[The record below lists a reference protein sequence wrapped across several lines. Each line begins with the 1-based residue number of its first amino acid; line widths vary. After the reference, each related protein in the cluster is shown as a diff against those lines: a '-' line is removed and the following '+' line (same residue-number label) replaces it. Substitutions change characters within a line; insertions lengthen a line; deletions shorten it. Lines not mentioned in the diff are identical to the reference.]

1 MRVQHIVDLGLGTE
15 MRKITLAGVAVG
27 VLATALV
34 AGPAGGQEVEAMPSD
49 VESPR
54 AIVLATYAAIV
65 REPAKDYDWDRF
77 RTLFL
82 EGALLIPN
90 TEQTEGV
97 FTPLSVE
104 GFIAWV
110 DEVTDL
116 SAATDRGFIEGEI
129 NRVEERYGDIA
140 HVFSTYEKHY
150 WGDESVLGR
159 GVNSFQT
166 VRHDG
171 RWWITAIIW
180 DEPIGGEAIP
190 ERYLP

>member
-1 MRVQHIVDLGLGTE
+1 
-15 MRKITLAGVAVG
+15 MRKITLAGMAIGGLV
-27 VLATALV
+27 TALA
-34 AGPAGGQEVEAMPSD
+34 AGSAGAQEVEAIPSD

-54 AIVLATYAAIV
+54 SIVLAAYAALA

-90 TEQTEGV
+90 AEQTGGV

-104 GFIAWV
+104 GFISWV
-110 DEVTDL
+110 DEFTDL

-129 NRVEERYGDIA
+129 HRVEERYGDIA

-166 VRHDG
+166 VRNDG
-171 RWWITAIIW
+171 RWWITSIIW
-180 DEPIGGEAIP
+180 DEPTGGEQIP

>member
-1 MRVQHIVDLGLGTE
+1 MRI
-15 MRKITLAGVAVG
+15 ITLAAPLVVSLLGTVSM
-27 VLATALV
+27 AL
-34 AGPAGGQEVEAMPSD
+34 PALGQSVDPIPSD

-54 AIVLATYAAIV
+54 AIVLAAYAAIA
-65 REPAKDYDWDRF
+65 REPGKDYDWDRF

-90 TEQTEGV
+90 TEQTQGV

-104 GFIAWV
+104 GFISWV
-110 DEVTDL
+110 DEFTNR
-116 SAATDRGFIEGEI
+116 SSPTDRGFIEGEVH
-129 NRVEERYGDIA
+129 RVEESYGDIA
-140 HVFSTYEKHY
+140 HVFSTYQKHY
-150 WGDESVLGR
+150 WGDETVLGR

-180 DEPIGGEAIP
+180 DEPTGGEPIP
-190 ERYLP
+190 DEYLP

>member
-1 MRVQHIVDLGLGTE
+1 MERATRWGPWALAV
-15 MRKITLAGVAVG
+15 ITIALMAAPAVG
-27 VLATALV
+27 
-34 AGPAGGQEVEAMPSD
+34 QELRAIPSD

-54 AIVLATYAAIV
+54 AIVLATYAAIA
-65 REPAKDYDWDRF
+65 REPAKNYDWDRF

-110 DEVTDL
+110 DQFTDL
-116 SAATDRGFIEGEI
+116 SPASDRGFIEGEI
-129 NRVEERYGDIA
+129 HRIEERYGDIA

-150 WGDESVLGR
+150 WGDETVLGR
-159 GVNSFQT
+159 GVNSFQM

-190 ERYLP
+190 DKYLPRPSPHNS

>member
-1 MRVQHIVDLGLGTE
+1 MRLAT
-15 MRKITLAGVAVG
+15 RWITLVTGVMALAVPVGVAI
-27 VLATALV
+27 
-34 AGPAGGQEVEAMPSD
+34 GQEIEAIPSD

-54 AIVLATYAAIV
+54 AIVLAAYAAIV
-65 REPAKDYDWDRF
+65 REPAKDYDWNRF

-90 TEQTEGV
+90 SEQTEGV

-104 GFIAWV
+104 GFISWV
-110 DEVTDL
+110 DDFTDL
-116 SAATDRGFIEGEI
+116 SAANDRGFIEGEI
-129 NRVEERYGDIA
+129 HRVEERYGDIA

-166 VRHDG
+166 VRHEG
-171 RWWITAIIW
+171 RWWITSIIW
-180 DEPIGGEAIP
+180 DEPIGGEPIP
-190 ERYLP
+190 EKYLP

>member
-1 MRVQHIVDLGLGTE
+1 MWRGKGWGPWACGVIAVVLVADPVVGQDLGP
-15 MRKITLAGVAVG
+15 I
-27 VLATALV
+27 
-34 AGPAGGQEVEAMPSD
+34 PSD

-54 AIVLATYAAIV
+54 AIVLATYAAIA
-65 REPAKDYDWDRF
+65 REPGRNYDWDRF

-104 GFIAWV
+104 GFISWV
-110 DEVTDL
+110 DEFTDL

-129 NRVEERYGDIA
+129 HRIEERYGDIA

-159 GVNSFQT
+159 GVNSFQM
-166 VRHDG
+166 VRHEG

-180 DEPIGGEAIP
+180 DEPAGGEPIS
-190 ERYLP
+190 EKYLP